1 MGVEASFQ
9 AMPENCDLFITA
21 RQDRET
27 AEALQFFHQFAFEYK
42 TPHPRWDA
50 KWTEIHRMARKLGAE
65 KPDLINRYFYA
76 GSRTFDAIVYLL
88 SPIRRSV
95 TRHKDTSLIY
105 QAIYGQEPLYPEAHA
120 SQGRP
125 IGIVP
130 AAGVLPIAEYLEQI
144 SMEVLHQ
151 HYNPQHMSDVAV
163 YKMHPNNDEGRFQ
176 NIWDEFV
183 GMRNL
188 YRAAAEHN
196 EAVIVII
203 D

>member
-88 SPIRRSV
+88 SPVRRSV
-95 TRHKDTSLIY
+95 TRQKDTSLIY
-105 QAIYGQEPLYPEAHA
+105 QTIYGQEPLHPEAHA
-120 SQGRP
+120 TQGRP
-125 IGIVP
+125 IGLITST
-130 AAGVLPIAEYLEQI
+130 GVSLIAEYLEQMSKEI
-144 SMEVLHQ
+144 LHE
-151 HYNPQHMSDVAV
+151 HYNPKHMSDVAV
-163 YKMHPNNDEGRFQ
+163 YKIHPDDNEARFE

-183 GMRNL
+183 GMREI
-188 YRAAAEHN
+188 YRAAAYHG
-196 EAVIVII
+196 EAVITVI